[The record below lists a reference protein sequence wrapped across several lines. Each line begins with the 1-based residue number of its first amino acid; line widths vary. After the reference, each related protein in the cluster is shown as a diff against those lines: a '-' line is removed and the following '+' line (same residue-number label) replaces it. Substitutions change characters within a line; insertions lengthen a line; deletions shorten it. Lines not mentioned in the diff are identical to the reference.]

1 MLRKD
6 SSVLK
11 WRTDSQGNGCLQ
23 NLPADRSLS
32 MWPAAVPVVFEP
44 TMFQG
49 IEHTAIATSS
59 PERLAQWY
67 VDVLDFQIN
76 YRYGPFVFAKA
87 PNGSMI
93 EFIPSEGETPSQA
106 MRTPGIRH
114 IAIAV
119 DDFDQAH
126 AELAKKGVR
135 WVGESSTSP
144 EGNRLA
150 FFEDGDGNYLHIIQ
164 RAQAI

>member
-1 MLRKD
+1 MRRCRYF
-6 SSVLK
+6 VLLE
-11 WRTDSQGNGCLQ
+11 S
-23 NLPADRSLS
+23 
-32 MWPAAVPVVFEP
+32 

-67 VDVLDFQIN
+67 VDVLGFRIN

-93 EFIPSEGETPSQA
+93 EFIPSEGETPAQA

-119 DDFDQAH
+119 EDFDQAY
-126 AELAKKGVR
+126 AELGRKGVR
-135 WVGESSTSP
+135 WVGEPNTTP

>member
-1 MLRKD
+1 
-6 SSVLK
+6 
-11 WRTDSQGNGCLQ
+11 
-23 NLPADRSLS
+23 
-32 MWPAAVPVVFEP
+32 
-44 TMFQG
+44 MFQG
-49 IEHTAIATSS
+49 IEHTAIATPN

-67 VDVLDFQIN
+67 VDTLGFRIN

-87 PNGSMI
+87 PDGSMI
-93 EFIPSEGETPSQA
+93 EFIPSEGDAPGQA

-114 IAIAV
+114 LAIAV

-126 AELAKKGVR
+126 AMLNEKGVK
-135 WVGESSTSP
+135 WIGEATTSP

-150 FFEDGDGNYLHIIQ
+150 FFEDGDGNYLHLIK

>member
-1 MLRKD
+1 MQRI
-6 SSVLK
+6 
-11 WRTDSQGNGCLQ
+11 WQRIG
-23 NLPADRSLS
+23 PRMARIRS
-32 MWPAAVPVVFEP
+32 EQ

-49 IEHTAIATSS
+49 IEHTAIATSN

-67 VDVLDFQIN
+67 VDTLGFRIN

-93 EFIPSEGETPSQA
+93 EFIPAEGEAQEQA

-114 IAIAV
+114 LAIAV

-126 AELAKKGVR
+126 AMLAEKGVK
-135 WVGESSTSP
+135 WIGEPTTSP

-150 FFEDGDGNYLHIIQ
+150 FFEDGDGNYLHLIQ

>member
-1 MLRKD
+1 
-6 SSVLK
+6 
-11 WRTDSQGNGCLQ
+11 
-23 NLPADRSLS
+23 
-32 MWPAAVPVVFEP
+32 
-44 TMFQG
+44 MFQG
-49 IEHTAIATSS
+49 IEHTAIATPN

-67 VDVLDFQIN
+67 VDTLGFHIN

-93 EFIPSEGETPSQA
+93 EFIPSEGETPDQA

-119 DDFDQAH
+119 DDFDGAH
-126 AELAKKGVR
+126 VTLAQKGVK
-135 WVGESSTSP
+135 WVGEPTTSA

-150 FFEDGDGNYLHIIQ
+150 FFEDGDGNFLHIIQ

>member
-1 MLRKD
+1 
-6 SSVLK
+6 
-11 WRTDSQGNGCLQ
+11 
-23 NLPADRSLS
+23 
-32 MWPAAVPVVFEP
+32 
-44 TMFQG
+44 MFHG
-49 IEHTAIATSS
+49 IEHTAIATPN

-67 VDVLDFQIN
+67 VDILGFHIN

-93 EFIPSEGETPSQA
+93 EFIPSEGDAPGQA

-119 DDFDQAH
+119 DDFDAAH
-126 AELAKKGVR
+126 AALSAKGVK
-135 WVGESSTSP
+135 WIGEATTSP

-150 FFEDGDGNYLHIIQ
+150 FFEDGDGNYLHLIK

>member
-1 MLRKD
+1 
-6 SSVLK
+6 
-11 WRTDSQGNGCLQ
+11 
-23 NLPADRSLS
+23 
-32 MWPAAVPVVFEP
+32 
-44 TMFQG
+44 MFQG
-49 IEHTAIATSS
+49 IEHTAIATPS

-67 VDVLDFQIN
+67 VDVLGFHIN

-119 DDFDQAH
+119 DDFDQAY
-126 AELAKKGVR
+126 AELGKKGVR
-135 WVGESSTSP
+135 WVGEPSTSP